1 MKQIIA
7 YIRPAVLERLTEDLR
22 SIHDL
27 TGMSVME
34 TKGFGKGKGSV
45 CQDRS
50 DTEGAYFSK
59 KVRIELMVS
68 DAIVWEVVN
77 RIQQTAWAGEKGEGK
92 IYVLNVEEA
101 VRIRTNDRGEVAV
114 DSVKGFMTSGD

>member
-7 YIRPAVLERLTEDLR
+7 YIRPAVLERVTEALR
-22 SIHDL
+22 LIHGL

-34 TKGFGKGKGSV
+34 TRGFGQGKGAS
-45 CQDRS
+45 CRDQS
-50 DTEGAYFSK
+50 DTEITYFCK

-68 DAIVWEVVN
+68 EAIVREVVDT
-77 RIQQTAWAGEKGEGK
+77 IQQKAWTGERGEGK

-101 VRIRTNDRGEVAV
+101 VRILTNERGEAAV
-114 DSVKGFMTSGD
+114 

>member
-7 YIRPAVLERLTEDLR
+7 YIRPAVLERVTEALR
-22 SIHDL
+22 LIDGL

-34 TKGFGKGKGSV
+34 IKGFGQGKGISFRE
-45 CQDRS
+45 QG
-50 DTEGAYFSK
+50 DTEISYFCN

-68 DAIVWEVVN
+68 GAIVREVVDT
-77 RIQQTAWAGEKGEGK
+77 IQQKAWTGEKGEGK

-101 VRIRTNDRGEVAV
+101 VRIRTNERGETAV
-114 DSVKGFMTSGD
+114 